1 MKWIARLLVIGGS
14 LVLGSVIGIFS
25 VVNMVY
31 PNLPPMVSDTM
42 TIVTCAASVA
52 SIFVGLS
59 MMDSF
64 DD

>member
-31 PNLPPMVSDTM
+31 PNLPTMVSDTM